1 MLYWY
6 VSDLPKKEQVAAKE
20 AKEAADK
27 KAKDDE
33 KYGEEEEQDKV
44 VKNKGTIIFL
54 QY

>member
-1 MLYWY
+1 
-6 VSDLPKKEQVAAKE
+6 VSDLPKVEQADAKE
-20 AKEAADK
+20 AKEAAGK

-33 KYGEEEEQDKV
+33 KYGEEEEQEEE